1 MYATQDLTLSIASLV
16 ILLFLAPTGAQEMII
31 FVLYSVPPFGPNLFN
46 APNLHLPGSD
56 LSAVFN

>member
-31 FVLYSVPPFGPNLFN
+31 FVPYSVPPFGLNLFN

-56 LSAVFN
+56 V